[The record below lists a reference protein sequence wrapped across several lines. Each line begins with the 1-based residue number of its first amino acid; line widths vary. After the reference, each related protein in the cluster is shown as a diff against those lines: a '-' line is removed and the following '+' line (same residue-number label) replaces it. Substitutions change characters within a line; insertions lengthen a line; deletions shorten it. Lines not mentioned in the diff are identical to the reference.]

1 MADESKGPLRTY
13 SKPHLSI
20 ERFQERADYR
30 PPGRAI
36 SSRDSGIECFSH
48 GTKLGGELAQALA
61 TAHRLLSERNPDIAA
76 GEAGVY
82 VEIASPA
89 ETLLPDSGWQQKGIR
104 IAAVRTEENGEQV
117 GGLFVPQKSQAFLTK
132 ALGDYTAG
140 VGTAAAKARFE
151 RIERIG
157 LSSVATLWFDRR
169 PLPPEAKAI
178 WWECWCWKDR
188 AGHVPGPAQR
198 LGLRVSEHRLY
209 FPECVVLP
217 IYGTS
222 AEIEKLLLHTDAIER
237 LRHAS
242 DTPHV
247 FLRELR
253 DYQVPLIRDLAKRI
267 KHAPATAP
275 AACVLDSGT
284 NRAHPLLSGSLDAS
298 DQHAV
303 DANWGVD
310 DHYDGGHGTQMAG
323 MALLGDL
330 THAVGDQRII
340 ELKHRL
346 ETVTLLPPDGF
357 DETEP
362 ANYGYVTQQAINL
375 PEIAAPERAR
385 IFCMAVT
392 NKNVPG
398 DRPTSWSAAID
409 QAAAGK
415 MPGER
420 DDETTP
426 RRLILISGGNIGDE
440 ADYETMTAAATPA
453 MEDPVQAWNALGI
466 GGFTDRDT
474 VIDSLFKSHVPV
486 AKVGDRSPY
495 SRTSVLWSDAMPL
508 KPEVVFEAGNRA
520 ASGAGTN
527 ILSGLE
533 SLSVLTANRDF
544 VSEPLTP
551 FFATSAATG
560 EAARFTAMLQAAHP
574 MYWPETIR
582 ALTVHSAQWTPHM
595 LQRIAGARKKKS
607 THLELVRQFGFGV
620 PRLERAIA
628 SASADLALVAQAAIQ
643 PFKRKM
649 KVGKKGRMIG
659 DGDPRFNDIHLYTLP
674 WPKEALRELG
684 EKRVALKIT
693 LSYFIEPSPGQ
704 LKPVTPAR
712 YRSHGLRFDMQRRN
726 ESDDAFKAR
735 INDLAAASDVVDDD
749 DHDAEVDSDELM
761 VKAAGDLEDIGV
773 APEADTGWMLGARSR
788 SADKAGSLHCD
799 VWDGNAVDLA
809 DRHMVAIYPVA
820 GWWKYRVPQ
829 HRYNEKTR
837 YALVMTLSCVEHDA
851 DLYAEIQAAISAAA
865 AVTAVSA

>member
-1 MADESKGPLRTY
+1 MADEPKGPLRTY
-13 SKPHLSI
+13 SKPHLRI
-20 ERFQERADYR
+20 EQFQQRADYR
-30 PPGRAI
+30 PPRRTIA
-36 SSRDSGIECFSH
+36 SKQSGIERFSH
-48 GTKLGGELAQALA
+48 GTKLSGELARALA
-61 TAHRLLSERNPDIAA
+61 AAHRLLAERNPDIAV
-76 GEAGVY
+76 GDVGVY

-104 IAAVRTEENGEQV
+104 IAAVRTEDNGEQV
-117 GGLFVPQKSQAFLTK
+117 GGLFVPQRSEAFLTK
-132 ALGDYTAG
+132 ALGDYKDG
-140 VGTAAAKARFE
+140 GGTGAARDRFE
-151 RIERIG
+151 RIQRIRP
-157 LSSVATLWFDRR
+157 SSVATLWFDRR
-169 PLPPEAKAI
+169 PLPPEDKAI

-188 AGHVPGPAQR
+188 ASHVPRPAER
-198 LGLRVSEHRLY
+198 LGLRVSEHRLI
-209 FPECVVLP
+209 FPECEVVP
-217 IYGTS
+217 VYGTR
-222 AEIEKLLLHTDAIER
+222 AEIEKLLLHTDAIEK

-253 DYQVPLIRDLAKRI
+253 DLQTPLIGDLAARI
-267 KHAPATAP
+267 THAPATAP

-284 NRAHPLLSGSLDAS
+284 NRGHPLLAGALDPA

-303 DANWGVD
+303 DENWGVD

-346 ETVTLLPPDGF
+346 ETVTFLPPDGF

-375 PEIAAPERAR
+375 PEIAAPERPR
-385 IFCMAVT
+385 VFCMAVT
-392 NKNVPG
+392 NKDVPG
-398 DRPTSWSAAID
+398 DRPTSWSAAVD

-420 DDETTP
+420 DAESTP
-426 RRLILISGGNIGDE
+426 RRLILIAGGNIGDE
-440 ADYETMTAAATPA
+440 ADYATMTAAETPA

-474 VIDSLFKSHVPV
+474 VIDSLFRSHVPV

-495 SRTSVLWSDAMPL
+495 SRTSVLWPDTMPL

-520 ASGAGTN
+520 ASTEGTN
-527 ILSGLE
+527 ILSGIE
-533 SLSVLTANRDF
+533 SLSVLTTNSDF
-544 VSEPLTP
+544 VADPLTA

-560 EAARFTAMLQAAHP
+560 EAARFTTALQSAHP
-574 MYWPETIR
+574 EYWAETIR
-582 ALTVHSAQWTPHM
+582 ALTVHSAQWTPRM
-595 LQRIAGARKKKS
+595 LEKIAGARKKKS
-607 THLELVRQFGFGV
+607 AHLFLARQFGFGV
-620 PRLERAIA
+620 PSLDRAMA
-628 SASADLALVAQAAIQ
+628 SASADVALVAQAIIQ

-649 KVGKKGRMIG
+649 KAGKKGRLVG

-674 WPKEALRELG
+674 WPKEALRQLG

-704 LKPVTPAR
+704 LRPVTPAR
-712 YRSHGLRFDMQRRN
+712 YRSHGLRFDLQRRN
-726 ESDDAFKAR
+726 ESDEVFKGR
-735 INDLAAASDVVDDD
+735 INDLAAESDIEDDNDADDALTAVVAELDDI
-749 DHDAEVDSDELM
+749 E
-761 VKAAGDLEDIGV
+761 V
-773 APEADTGWMLGARSR
+773 APEADTGWMFGSNSRAQRSP
-788 SADKAGSLHCD
+788 GSLHCD
-799 VWDGNAVDLA
+799 VWQGNAIDLA
-809 DRHMVAIYPVA
+809 DRHMVAIYPVS

-837 YALVMTLSCVEHDA
+837 YSLVMTLNCVEQDV
-851 DLYAEIQAAISAAA
+851 DLYAEIAAGVEIHAAKS
-865 AVTAVSA
+865 TVSA